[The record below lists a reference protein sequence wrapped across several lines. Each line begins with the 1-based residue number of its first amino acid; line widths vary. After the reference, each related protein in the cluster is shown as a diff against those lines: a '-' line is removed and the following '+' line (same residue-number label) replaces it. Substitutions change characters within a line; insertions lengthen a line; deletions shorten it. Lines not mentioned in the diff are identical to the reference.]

1 MLLIDDLTAGCLQLV
16 RLSIHD
22 SVFRG
27 HASISDQTLS
37 GRGGGHPADSRGYQP
52 LVRNPGLVKKDR
64 SKPINERFRLP
75 GGEGRASLSPAK
87 KA

>member
-37 GRGGGHPADSRGYQP
+37 GRGGGIRRIP
-52 LVRNPGLVKKDR
+52 
-64 SKPINERFRLP
+64 
-75 GGEGRASLSPAK
+75 EGISLLYAIRDW
-87 KA
+87 